1 MIFTQRF
8 CYKTEQLAF
17 LSEGQQAF
25 GGSGGAETA
34 EAAPVPSRP
43 GPWTCPGEDRDLSG
57 LKRTERKMSALLC
70 RPWVVIA
77 LIRAF

>member
-1 MIFTQRF
+1 MAFTQRF

-17 LSEGQQAF
+17 LNEGQAF

-43 GPWTCPGEDRDLSG
+43 GPWPCPGEDRDLSG
-57 LKRTERKMSALLC
+57 LKWTERKMSASLC
-70 RPWVVIA
+70 HPWVVIA
-77 LIRAF
+77 LTRAF